1 MMATATLISVEEYLA
16 TSYRPDR
23 ELIDGQVVE
32 RNLGEYDHSRLQT
45 RLANWF
51 FNRER
56 EWNIRVVVEQ
66 RVQVKRNRFR
76 IPDVSVISRDQPIE
90 PIFRH
95 PPILCAE
102 ILSKDDTLLS
112 VQDRVDDY
120 LAFGVPNIWVLDPV
134 KQRAYVCSE
143 SGFRQP
149 ENGIL
154 VIEHSPIQ
162 IALKDLFADQD

>member
-1 MMATATLISVEEYLA
+1 MATATLISVEEYLA

-23 ELIDGQVVE
+23 ELLDGQLVE

-45 RLANWF
+45 RLAGWF
-51 FNRER
+51 LSRER

-66 RVQVKRNRFR
+66 RVQVKRHRFR
-76 IPDVSVISRDQPIE
+76 VPDVSVISRDQPIE
-90 PIFRH
+90 PIFRD
-95 PPILCAE
+95 PPLICAE

-134 KQRAYVCSE
+134 KRRAYVCSRR
-143 SGFRQP
+143 GFVEP
-149 ENGIL
+149 EGGIL
-154 VIEHSPIQ
+154 TVPATPIQ
-162 IALKDLFADQD
+162 IALADLFADLD

>member
-1 MMATATLISVEEYLA
+1 MSTATLISVEEYLA

-23 ELIDGQVVE
+23 ELIDGQLVE

-45 RLANWF
+45 RLSNWF
-51 FNRER
+51 YNRER

-66 RVQVKRNRFR
+66 RVQVKPNRFR
-76 IPDVSVISRDQPIE
+76 IPDVSVIGRDQPVE

-95 PPILCAE
+95 PPLVCAE

-134 KQRAYVCSE
+134 TRRAYVCSRE
-143 SGFRQP
+143 GFRQP
-149 ENGIL
+149 ADGVL
-154 VIEHSPIQ
+154 RVSDSPIR
-162 IALKDLFADQD
+162 IALEDLFADPD